1 MKKENEEENYDEE
14 KKENV
19 EEEIKLGNEDDDDVP
34 VLVFHTRTFHSSY
47 RAIFK
52 RHTRNQL
59 GQL

>member
-1 MKKENEEENYDEE
+1 MKKENEEENYEEE

-34 VLVFHTRTFHSSY
+34 VLVHISYKNISY